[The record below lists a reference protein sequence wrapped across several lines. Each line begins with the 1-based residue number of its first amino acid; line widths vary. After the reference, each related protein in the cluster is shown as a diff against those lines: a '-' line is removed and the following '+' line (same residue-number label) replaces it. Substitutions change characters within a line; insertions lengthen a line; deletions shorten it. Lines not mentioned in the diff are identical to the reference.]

1 MEILGEGSVSVVWK
15 YKDKLTSELFAVKTV
30 RSVDPEILRTT
41 RLEFELM
48 KMLRHENV
56 INVFSLFLDDTK
68 GRIYTVMELVN
79 AREMFSFICEDGPYQ
94 EE

>member
-1 MEILGEGSVSVVWK
+1 M
-15 YKDKLTSELFAVKTV
+15 KTV

-48 KMLRHENV
+48 RALEHENI

-68 GRIYTVMELVN
+68 GRIYTVMELVK
-79 AREMFSFICEDGPYQ
+79 AREMFSAICEDGPY
-94 EE
+94 EGNFLFFRSSCRENF